1 MVDAA
6 TRTAPVPAQPAEYP
20 GVAIALAPPLARYSL
35 RARDPALLGAV
46 LGQAMPEP
54 IGAIA
59 GAVIRLG
66 PDEWLARL
74 PVGSAPASA
83 EGQPCSIADVSERS
97 IGIEI
102 TGDRA
107 LAVLAAGCPRNLALL
122 GVGEGR
128 RTVFEGVEVIILRE
142 GETRYVVEV
151 WRSFA
156 PWLWTAL
163 TTVAAHD

>member
-6 TRTAPVPAQPAEYP
+6 TRTAPVPAQPAEFP
-20 GVAIALAPPLARYSL
+20 GVTIALAVPLARFSL
-35 RARDPALLGAV
+35 RARDPAVLAALLGQD
-46 LGQAMPEP
+46 LPER
-54 IGAIA
+54 IGATA
-59 GAVIRLG
+59 GAAIKLG

-74 PVGSAPASA
+74 PAGTVPGSAV
-83 EGQPCSIADVSERS
+83 GQPCSVADVSERS
-97 IGIEI
+97 IGIELS
-102 TGDRA
+102 GARA
-107 LAVLAAGCPRNLALL
+107 LAVLSAGCPRNLALL
-122 GVGEGR
+122 GIGEGR

-142 GETRYVVEV
+142 AETRYVVEV

>member
-6 TRTAPVPAQPAEYP
+6 TRTAPIPAQPAEFP
-20 GVAIALAPPLARYSL
+20 GVTIALAAPLARYSL
-35 RARDPALLGAV
+35 RARDPAVLADLLGLDLPAR
-46 LGQAMPEP
+46 
-54 IGAIA
+54 IGTTT
-59 GAVIRLG
+59 GTVIKLG

-74 PVGSAPASA
+74 PAGTAPGSAD
-83 EGQPCSIADVSERS
+83 GQPCSVADVSERS
-97 IGIEI
+97 IGIEL
-102 TGDRA
+102 TGARA
-107 LAVLAAGCPRNLALL
+107 LAVLSAGCPRNLALL
-122 GVGEGR
+122 GIGEGR

-142 GETRYVVEV
+142 AETRYVVEV